1 MKWEPSDAVFG
12 DVIRV
17 RLGSIWHYG
26 IFVSPD
32 EVIAFGL
39 PPVDEFRDRPDRFN
53 VISTDIDLFCCGMIP
68 EKAVPDRAEAK
79 KKRSAEE
86 TVSAARARIGEGGYN
101 IISFTNALTGKRNAR
116 SRKRRGGAGSRG
128 FSPSVSPR
136 KNDFPEEDSGNQTF
150 SLTSGRG

>member
-39 PPVDEFRDRPDRFN
+39 PPVDEFRDLPDRFN
-53 VISTDIDLFCCGMIP
+53 VVSTDIDLFCCGRIP

-79 KKRSAEE
+79 KRRSAEE
-86 TVSAARARIGEGGYN
+86 TVAAARARIGEGGYN
-101 IISFTNALTGKRNAR
+101 IIHNNCEHFVYECAYGEKKCTLEEEAR
-116 SRKRRGGAGSRG
+116 RRWKSRILSSGQ
-128 FSPSVSPR
+128 SP
-136 KNDFPEEDSGNQTF
+136 KK
-150 SLTSGRG
+150 